1 MGIGINIEDMEKAF
15 LTNNNIMYQYIEPE
29 LNRQLTL
36 VDSEKSFTNFVQK
49 ELLSSIPS
57 GHSSIDEMSKKLGIS
72 SRTLQRN
79 LSAENTSYK
88 EQVQAIQKSM
98 TFSYLRLNLSTDE
111 ISYLVGY
118 TEVNAFLRAFKKW
131 TGLSL
136 TEYKNKNR

>member
-1 MGIGINIEDMEKAF
+1 MEKAF

-49 ELLSSIPS
+49 ELLSAIPS
-57 GHSSIDEMSKKLGIS
+57 GHFSIDEMSKKLGIS

>member
-131 TGLSL
+131 TGLSF